1 MANNCL
7 PKSFFSG
14 LGVRDGYMI
23 GSETFLKFCPNFL
36 RWYGTGFLKQPAG
49 AAFSLAEDS
58 RVLALGVYMSPTI
71 GKSPPLVRTD
81 AYETLS

>member
-1 MANNCL
+1 
-7 PKSFFSG
+7 
-14 LGVRDGYMI
+14 MI

-49 AAFSLAEDS
+49 AALSLAEDS
-58 RVLALGVYMSPTI
+58 RVLALGVYISPTI

-81 AYETLS
+81 AYETLSWSAAAALCDKLLSCLLC